1 MTSKTLTTKLLVQFR
16 PKDTRF
22 GVTRRTVRNMADLLG
37 LTDTD
42 TLMYALA
49 RLRDQVMPAYPPDD
63 GPLTQAQMEAI
74 RKIEPQDGYRPT
86 RSLFEGV

>member
-1 MTSKTLTTKLLVQFR
+1 MASKTLTTKLLVQFR
-16 PKDTRF
+16 AKDTKF
-22 GVTRRTVRNMADLLG
+22 GVTRRTVRNMADRLG

-49 RLRDQVMPAYPPDD
+49 RLRDQVIPAYAPDD

-74 RKIEPQDGYRPT
+74 RKIEPQDGYAPT
-86 RSLFEGV
+86 RSLFEGA